1 MEMFLYIE
9 TVHPNDLHS
18 LSYSQDTMLMMV
30 HNKTHA
36 YKLYPIEEKN
46 IKQKPESSYFIF
58 GVCVLLIKYMAS
70 HNQTTYYVV
79 IAQKVAF

>member
-36 YKLYPIEEKN
+36 YKLYPIEEK
-46 IKQKPESSYFIF
+46 K
-58 GVCVLLIKYMAS
+58 
-70 HNQTTYYVV
+70 HQTK
-79 IAQKVAF
+79 A